1 MDKNLKKDKLYICDL
16 EYEYELE
23 SGTKGIAQDKLI
35 GYVKGT
41 EDCFFY
47 GSSYSKEN
55 NRYFGGDTMS
65 LTLRQFKEWVKSVKE
80 IA

>member
-1 MDKNLKKDKLYICDL
+1 MNKKLKKDKLYICDI

-41 EDCFFY
+41 EDCFSMALFIP
-47 GSSYSKEN
+47 KK
-55 NRYFGGDTMS
+55 TIA
-65 LTLRQFKEWVKSVKE
+65 TLAATQWVLL
-80 IA
+80 